1 MLDYT
6 IKAACRRYNFT
17 ENVMRPEEVLGKCD
31 QVNTLDDA
39 KSIITNS
46 LVWCLILKPWG
57 LASF

>member
-1 MLDYT
+1 MQKVQFY
-6 IKAACRRYNFT
+6 R
-17 ENVMRPEEVLGKCD
+17 ENIMGPEEVLGKCD